1 VTVKVYVEGGG
12 ESDALQTR
20 CREGF
25 TEFFRHAGLTGRMPR
40 VVASGSRRRA
50 YERFRKELQ
59 PGAQDK
65 IVILLVD
72 SEDPVPQGMLPW
84 EFLRGRRDDGW
95 ERPAGASDESAHLMV
110 QCMEAWFLADKD
122 ALSGYFG
129 QGFRQNAFPERTD
142 IEAIPKPDLMEQLKQ
157 ATRDTKTKGEYRKR
171 AHSFQILG
179 MISPELVRRASPH
192 ADRLLKTL
200 ATVSQP

>member
-1 VTVKVYVEGGG
+1 MRVEIYVEGGAD
-12 ESDALQTR
+12 SSSLDRR

-25 TEFFRHAGLTGRMPR
+25 SRFFKKAGFAGRMPGVR
-40 VVASGSRRRA
+40 PCGSRRVA
-50 YERFRKELQ
+50 YDDFREALRESSS
-59 PGAQDK
+59 DEF
-65 IVILLVD
+65 VILLVD
-72 SEDPVPQGMLPW
+72 SEDPVPHGMLPW

-157 ATRDTKTKGEYRKR
+157 ATRGTETKGEYRKGE
-171 AHSFQILG
+171 HSFQILG
-179 MISPELVRRASPH
+179 MISPELVRGASPH
-192 ADRLLKTL
+192 ADRLLRTL